1 MRNYLTGKER
11 LLVAALALILPK
23 RRFNIGLWVLLCV
36 PCLLASCDHDV
47 HSDEKESGLSV
58 SLTWAD
64 EADKGTEVKDVK
76 LWIFNAD
83 DGSLVEEKHYGS
95 TKEVA
100 SQRFQL
106 PEGTYRILTTTNLT
120 EPFFISEQARF
131 LSNWNNI
138 LIGLTNPKD
147 VKHNA
152 YFGVADVKIDNKEG
166 SYVVQTPIKSVLAE
180 LTIIIENI
188 PKGTEM
194 SGKALDCAW
203 RLFPTQ
209 KNSDGDYGLPSI
221 EPTEVE
227 LPTLLATESTLKSEV
242 IRLMPT
248 IQGSS
253 ASHVYLRLLLPNG
266 TLQEFDITAP
276 KMNVGGKYELRFK
289 YEEMQ
294 PKMNLDATING
305 WTNLNNEVET
315 K

>member
-1 MRNYLTGKER
+1 MK
-11 LLVAALALILPK
+11 AK
-23 RRFNIGLWVLLCV
+23 RRFNIWLWVLLCV

-47 HSDEKESGLSV
+47 HSDEEESGLSV

-64 EADKGTEVKDVK
+64 EADQGTEVKDVK
-76 LWIFNAD
+76 LWIFNAN
-83 DGSLVEEKHYGS
+83 DGSLVEEKHDGS
-95 TKEVA
+95 AQEVA

-120 EPFFISEQARF
+120 EPFFISEQTRS
-131 LSNWNNI
+131 LTNWNNI

-166 SYVVQTPIKSVLAE
+166 SYVVQNPMKSVLSE
-180 LTIIIENI
+180 LTVIIENV

-203 RLFPTQ
+203 CLFPTQ
-209 KNSDGDYGLPSI
+209 KNSDGEYGLPSI

-227 LPTLLATESTLKSEV
+227 LPILLATESTLKSEV

-248 IQGSS
+248 IQGSP

-276 KMNVGGKYELRFK
+276 KMNVGGKYELRFN

-294 PKMNLDATING
+294 PKMNLEATING

>member
-1 MRNYLTGKER
+1 MK
-11 LLVAALALILPK
+11 AK
-23 RRFNIGLWVLLCV
+23 RRFNIWLWVLLCV
-36 PCLLASCDHDV
+36 PCLLTSCDHDV
-47 HSDEKESGLSV
+47 HDDKEESGLSV

-64 EADKGTEVKDVK
+64 EADQGTEVNDVK

-95 TKEVA
+95 AQEVA

-120 EPFFISEQARF
+120 EPFFISEQTRA
-131 LSNWNNI
+131 LTNWNNI
-138 LIGLTNPKD
+138 QIGLTNPKN
-147 VKHNA
+147 VRNNA

-166 SYVVQTPIKSVLAE
+166 SYVVQNPIRSVLAE

-194 SGKALDCAW
+194 SGKVLDCAGC
-203 RLFPTQ
+203 LFPTL

-248 IQGSS
+248 IQGSP

-294 PKMNLDATING
+294 PKMNLQTGING
-305 WTNLNNEVET
+305 WNDLNKEVT
-315 K
+315 IK

>member
-1 MRNYLTGKER
+1 MKT
-11 LLVAALALILPK
+11 K
-23 RRFNIGLWVLLCV
+23 RRFDIWLWVLLCV

-47 HSDEKESGLSV
+47 HDDKEESGLSV

-64 EADKGTEVKDVK
+64 EADQGTEVKDMK
-76 LWIFNAD
+76 LWIFNAS
-83 DGSLVEEKHYGS
+83 DGSLVEEKQYGGAQ
-95 TKEVA
+95 EVA

-120 EPFFISEQARF
+120 EPFFISEQTRS

-166 SYVVQTPIKSVLAE
+166 SYVVQTPIKSVLSE

-194 SGKALDCAW
+194 SGKVLDCAGC
-203 RLFPTQ
+203 LFPTL

-248 IQGSS
+248 IQGSP
-253 ASHVYLRLLLPNG
+253 ASHIYLRLQLPDKI
-266 TLQEFDITAP
+266 LQEFDITAP

-294 PKMNLDATING
+294 PKMNLEATING

>member
-1 MRNYLTGKER
+1 MK
-11 LLVAALALILPK
+11 AK
-23 RRFNIGLWVLLCV
+23 RRFNIWLWVLVCV
-36 PCLLASCDHDV
+36 PCLLTSCDHDV
-47 HSDEKESGLSV
+47 HSNEEESGLSV

-64 EADKGTEVKDVK
+64 EADQGTEVKDVK
-76 LWIFNAD
+76 LWIFNAN
-83 DGSLVEEKHYGS
+83 DGLLVEEKQYGGAQ
-95 TKEVA
+95 EVA

-120 EPFFISEQARF
+120 EPFFISEQTRA
-131 LSNWNNI
+131 LTNWNNI
-138 LIGLTNPKD
+138 QIGLTNPKD
-147 VKHNA
+147 VRNNA

-166 SYVVQTPIKSVLAE
+166 SYVVQTPIKSVLSE

-194 SGKALDCAW
+194 SGKVLDCTW
-203 RLFPTQ
+203 CLFPIL

-248 IQGSS
+248 IQGSP
-253 ASHVYLRLLLPNG
+253 ASHIYLCLLLPNK

-294 PKMNLDATING
+294 PKMNLEATING

>member
-1 MRNYLTGKER
+1 MK
-11 LLVAALALILPK
+11 AK
-23 RRFNIGLWVLLCV
+23 RRFNIWLWVLLCV
-36 PCLLASCDHDV
+36 PCLLTSCDHDV
-47 HSDEKESGLSV
+47 HDDKEESGLSV

-64 EADKGTEVKDVK
+64 EADQGTEVKDVK

-83 DGSLVEEKHYGS
+83 DGSLVEEKQYGGAQ
-95 TKEVA
+95 EVA

-120 EPFFISEQARF
+120 EPFFISEQTRS
-131 LSNWNNI
+131 LTNWNNI

-166 SYVVQTPIKSVLAE
+166 SYVVQTPIKSVLSE
-180 LTIIIENI
+180 LTVIIENV

-194 SGKALDCAW
+194 SGKALDCACC
-203 RLFPTQ
+203 LFPTQ
-209 KNSDGDYGLPSI
+209 KNGDGDYGLPSI

-227 LPTLLATESTLKSEV
+227 MPTILATESTLQSEV

-266 TLQEFDITAP
+266 TLQEYDITAP
-276 KMNVGGKYELRFK
+276 AMKVGGKYELRLN
-289 YEEMQ
+289 YNQMQ
-294 PKMNLDATING
+294 PKMNLEATING
-305 WTNLNNEVET
+305 WTNLNNEVEI
-315 K
+315 

>member
-1 MRNYLTGKER
+1 MK
-11 LLVAALALILPK
+11 AK
-23 RRFNIGLWVLLCV
+23 RRFNIWLWVLLCV
-36 PCLLASCDHDV
+36 PCLLTSCDHDV
-47 HSDEKESGLSV
+47 HDDKEESGLSV

-64 EADKGTEVKDVK
+64 EADQGTEVKDVK

-83 DGSLVEEKHYGS
+83 DGSLVEEKQYGGAQ
-95 TKEVA
+95 EVA

-120 EPFFISEQARF
+120 EPFFISEQTRS

-166 SYVVQTPIKSVLAE
+166 SYVVQNPMKSVLSE
-180 LTIIIENI
+180 LTVIIENV

-194 SGKALDCAW
+194 SGKALDCACC
-203 RLFPTQ
+203 LFPTQ
-209 KNSDGDYGLPSI
+209 KNGDGDYGLPSI

-227 LPTLLATESTLKSEV
+227 MPTILATESTLQSEV

-266 TLQEFDITAP
+266 TLQEYDITAP
-276 KMNVGGKYELRFK
+276 AMKVGGKYELRFN
-289 YEEMQ
+289 YNQMQ
-294 PKMNLDATING
+294 PKMNLEATING
-305 WTNLNNEVET
+305 WTNLNNEVEI
-315 K
+315 